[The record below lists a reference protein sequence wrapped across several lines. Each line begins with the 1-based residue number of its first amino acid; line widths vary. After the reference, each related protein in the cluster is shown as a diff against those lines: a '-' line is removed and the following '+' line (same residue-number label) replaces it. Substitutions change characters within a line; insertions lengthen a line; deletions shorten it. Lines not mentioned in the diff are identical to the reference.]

1 MPPSATMQ
9 DFTIYSIGKVL
20 EWFNIFSQ
28 AVILALTSSFY
39 DVLNSAFNLITEYL
53 PDWSVLT
60 LLKDVILW
68 IYSISPINHMSLLE
82 MMLALALIYIVF
94 QFVSWLTDIAS

>member
-20 EWFNIFSQ
+20 EWFNTFSQ
-28 AVILALTSSFY
+28 AIILALTSSFN

-53 PDWSVLT
+53 PDSSVLT
-60 LLKDVILW
+60 LIKNVVLW
-68 IYSISPINHMSLLE
+68 IYSISPINDMSLLE

-94 QFVSWLTDIAS
+94 QFVSWLTDIVS

>member
-9 DFTIYSIGKVL
+9 DFTIYSVGKLL
-20 EWFNIFSQ
+20 EWFNTFSQ
-28 AVILALTSSFY
+28 AIILALTSSFNE
-39 DVLNSAFNLITEYL
+39 VLNSALDLISEYL
-53 PDWSVLT
+53 PDWSILT
-60 LLKDVILW
+60 LIKDVISWYNSL
-68 IYSISPINHMSLLE
+68 SPINDMSLLE

>member
-1 MPPSATMQ
+1 MQ

-20 EWFNIFSQ
+20 EWFNTFSQ
-28 AVILALTSSFY
+28 VIILALTSSFN

-53 PDWSVLT
+53 PDSSVLT
-60 LLKDVILW
+60 LIKNVVLW
-68 IYSISPINHMSLLE
+68 IYSISPINDMSLLE

-94 QFVSWLTDIAS
+94 QFVSWLTDIVS

>member
-20 EWFNIFSQ
+20 EWFNTFSQ
-28 AVILALTSSFY
+28 VVILALTSSFY

-53 PDWSVLT
+53 PDWPVLT
-60 LLKDVILW
+60 LIKNVILW
-68 IYSISPINHMSLLE
+68 IYSITPIYNMSLLE
-82 MMLALALIYIVF
+82 MMLVCALIYIVF